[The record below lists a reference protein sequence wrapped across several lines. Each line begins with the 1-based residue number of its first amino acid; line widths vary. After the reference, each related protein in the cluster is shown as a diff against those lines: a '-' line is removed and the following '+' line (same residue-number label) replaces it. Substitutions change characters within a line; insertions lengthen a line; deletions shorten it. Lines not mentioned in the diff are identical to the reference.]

1 MQNQKAITDTVI
13 QGGTVNKMPN
23 KLKTPPVVSEENT
36 AGATVAQKKIPFAIA
51 EAYKSIRTNLISL
64 LDKENKKVFVIS
76 SPNAS
81 EGKST
86 TAINTAISLSQLNK
100 KVLLVDVDA
109 HRPSIHHKL
118 KLDNSLGIMELI
130 DGKTELDDT
139 IKHYN
144 SSLDVITTG
153 ALPQN
158 ATEMFSAPQFD
169 ELLKLFRENY
179 DYVILDAPPVNIL
192 SDALVIG
199 QKVDGMVFIIRAG
212 ITTHE
217 NLRRALSS
225 AEVLD
230 IDILGVI
237 LNGSDYGTKHYYKK
251 YYSTYNG
258 KYSY

>member
-1 MQNQKAITDTVI
+1 
-13 QGGTVNKMPN
+13 MPN
-23 KLKTPPVVSEENT
+23 KLKAAPVSSENNT
-36 AGATVAQKKIPFAIA
+36 VGGAAAQKRIPFAIA

-64 LDKENKKVFVIS
+64 LDKENKKTFVIS

-86 TAINTAISLSQLNK
+86 TSINTAISLSQLNK
-100 KVLLVDVDA
+100 KVLLVDADA
-109 HRPSIHHKL
+109 HRPSIHQKL
-118 KLDNSLGIMELI
+118 KLDNSVGLMDLI
-130 DGKTELDDT
+130 NGSIEPDDA

-144 SSLDVITTG
+144 SSLDIITTG

-158 ATEMFSAPQFD
+158 ATEMFSTPEFD
-169 ELLKLFRENY
+169 ELLKTFREKY

-199 QKVDGMVFIIRAG
+199 QKSDGMVFIIRAG

-217 NLRRALSS
+217 NLRRALSA

-251 YYSTYNG
+251 YYSSYNG